1 MAPPAYARLTR
12 FALWAL
18 AAIVVTGVS
27 VRLTGSGLGCEDWP
41 TCSEDRFVADLEYH
55 ALVEFVNRL
64 FTGVVAI
71 AVMAAVL
78 GSWRRRP
85 RRADLIALSLGLVVG
100 VLAQVALGALL
111 VKTELDPRFTM
122 GHFLLSMVLLWN
134 AAVLDVR
141 ARSDTEESTNAGNP
155 SDTDDSATAGGASG
169 STPGDR
175 APDGTT
181 RLMLW
186 AVLVVGAALLVTG
199 TLVTGAG
206 PHAGDTR
213 AERLPLLV
221 REVARIHSIVA
232 LLLLGM
238 VVWTWW
244 RLRSSS
250 SAGHIRMGRIAV
262 LLAVQGAIGYTQYF
276 TGVPVLL
283 VGVHVTLASITWIEI
298 VKAAHDPGTWPRQ
311 RDPLETA
318 PMAGV
323 QAMKEPEAMGSPVTS
338 PVKDP
343 VDETDRRP
351 DLPWK
356 VIVLDDPVNLM
367 SYVTYVFR
375 KLFGY
380 SQQKAHRLMMQV
392 HTEGKA
398 VVASGQREKAEFDVY
413 RLHEHGL
420 WAILEQD

>member
-71 AVMAAVL
+71 AVIGAVL

-85 RRADLIALSLGLVVG
+85 RRADLTMLSLGLVAG
-100 VLAQVALGALL
+100 VLAQVGLGALL
-111 VKTELDPRFTM
+111 VLSELDPRFTM

-141 ARSDTEESTNAGNP
+141 ARSDIEAAGAAGRPRGPTPTERP
-155 SDTDDSATAGGASG
+155 
-169 STPGDR
+169 
-175 APDGTT
+175 PDGTT

-186 AVLVVGAALLVTG
+186 AVLVVGGALLVTG

-232 LLLLGM
+232 LILLGM

-244 RLRSSS
+244 RLRTSG
-250 SAGHIRMGRIAV
+250 SAGHVRMGRIAV
-262 LLAVQGAIGYTQYF
+262 LLAVQGAVGYTQYF

-298 VKAAHDPGTWPRQ
+298 AKAAHDPATGAAR
-311 RDPLETA
+311 RAER
-318 PMAGV
+318 
-323 QAMKEPEAMGSPVTS
+323 
-338 PVKDP
+338 DP
-343 VDETDRRP
+343 VDGVP
-351 DLPWK
+351 MVGVKP
-356 VIVLDDPVNLM
+356 
-367 SYVTYVFR
+367 
-375 KLFGY
+375 
-380 SQQKAHRLMMQV
+380 
-392 HTEGKA
+392 
-398 VVASGQREKAEFDVY
+398 
-413 RLHEHGL
+413 
-420 WAILEQD
+420 

>member
-71 AVMAAVL
+71 AVIAAVL

-85 RRADLIALSLGLVVG
+85 RRTDLIVLSLGLVAG
-100 VLAQVALGALL
+100 VLAQVGLGALL
-111 VKTELDPRFTM
+111 VLSELDPRFTM

-141 ARSDTEESTNAGNP
+141 ARSDTV
-155 SDTDDSATAGGASG
+155 TAGTAGRPDGTA
-169 STPGDR
+169 PGER
-175 APDGTT
+175 PHDGTT

-186 AVLVVGAALLVTG
+186 AVLVVGGALLVTG

-232 LLLLGM
+232 LILLGM

-244 RLRSSS
+244 RLRASGST
-250 SAGHIRMGRIAV
+250 GHVRMGRIAV
-262 LLAVQGAIGYTQYF
+262 LLAVQGAVGYTQYF

-298 VKAAHDPGTWPRQ
+298 VKAAHDPATGAAR
-311 RDPLETA
+311 RVER
-318 PMAGV
+318 
-323 QAMKEPEAMGSPVTS
+323 
-338 PVKDP
+338 DP
-343 VDETDRRP
+343 VDGMPMVGARP
-351 DLPWK
+351 
-356 VIVLDDPVNLM
+356 
-367 SYVTYVFR
+367 
-375 KLFGY
+375 
-380 SQQKAHRLMMQV
+380 
-392 HTEGKA
+392 
-398 VVASGQREKAEFDVY
+398 
-413 RLHEHGL
+413 
-420 WAILEQD
+420 